1 MVMSKDPL
9 PFSNKEAL
17 ISTTWVLIKLLEQF
31 QKKNI
36 VSTENAKI
44 EPKIKTSLAHLS
56 IVFNT
61 LWQINKTIYFTGYI

>member
-61 LWQINKTIYFTGYI
+61 L

>member
-61 LWQINKTIYFTGYI
+61 LWQISKTIYFTSYI